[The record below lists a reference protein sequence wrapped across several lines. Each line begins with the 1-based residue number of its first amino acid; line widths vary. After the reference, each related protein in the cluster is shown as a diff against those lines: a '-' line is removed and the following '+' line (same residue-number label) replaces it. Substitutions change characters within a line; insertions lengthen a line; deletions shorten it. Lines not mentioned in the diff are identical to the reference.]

1 MLMGIGMRSG
11 IENWVRAQT
20 NARQISQFL
29 LHWRPEL
36 FIFLLLMSHYT
47 KPASLFAHV
56 DQLRTFSSD
65 LLGIA
70 PLLPPPVF
78 TSNYPAF
85 MQPYLSI
92 ALVNPLFFF
101 AGLREGEKKKASRQ
115 LTVQTDGMFQSE
127 CVFAL
132 KVCVINRCL
141 LFYPAVPRR
150 PSSAARGEVSTMAPP
165 LRDPTPA
172 SMASHL
178 PFLLLL
184 LLPPCV
190 LAQSSALPATPNAS
204 SADPPPR
211 PAECAKKEHPKVSI
225 QGQNPHPV

>member
-1 MLMGIGMRSG
+1 MGAGANKREADFPVSAPLAPG
-11 IENWVRAQT
+11 T
-20 NARQISQFL
+20 F
-29 LHWRPEL
+29 H
-36 FIFLLLMSHYT
+36 
-47 KPASLFAHV
+47 
-56 DQLRTFSSD
+56 FSSFNE
-65 LLGIA
+65 
-70 PLLPPPVF
+70 PLHEACEFICTRGPTADVF
-78 TSNYPAF
+78 FRLARHRPLAASSCFHLRLSRIHATI
-85 MQPYLSI
+85 PYLSI

-101 AGLREGEKKKASRQ
+101 AGLREGEKKKASRR
-115 LTVQTDGMFQSE
+115 LKVQTDGMFQSE

-204 SADPPPR
+204 SADPPTR